1 MQEDT
6 DLGVL
11 LNLAFGSFKEQL
23 HQHLAQ
29 RGYADI
35 GSSFGYVFRLLK
47 NNPQNL
53 KQVADSLAM
62 TPQGALKIINDMVLK
77 AYVQREDDASDAR
90 VRLLH
95 LTPRALALMEVA
107 HAFHQAFENQLS
119 ERLGA
124 SKVTAMRA
132 ALEQIV
138 ADGDDSAGGLPKL
151 RPL

>member
-1 MQEDT
+1 MQENM

-29 RGYADI
+29 QGYADV
-35 GSSFGYVFRLLK
+35 GSSFGYVFRLLE

-53 KQVADSLAM
+53 KQLAESLGM
-62 TPQGALKIINDMVLK
+62 TPQGALKIINDMEAK
-77 AYVQREDDASDAR
+77 AYVRREDDTTDAR

-95 LTPRALALMEVA
+95 LTPRALALMKVA
-107 HAFHQAFENQLS
+107 RAFHQEFEH
-119 ERLGA
+119 RLIESMGA
-124 SKVTAMRA
+124 SKVKAMRA
-132 ALEQIV
+132 VLEHIN
-138 ADGDDSAGGLPKL
+138 ADAEYGVPKL

>member
-1 MQEDT
+1 MQENT

-29 RGYADI
+29 HGYADI

-53 KQVADSLAM
+53 KQVAESLAM

-77 AYVQREDDASDAR
+77 AYVQREDDAHDAR

-107 HAFHQAFENQLS
+107 HAFHQEFENRLN

-124 SKVTAMRA
+124 GKVKAMRA
-132 ALEQIV
+132 VLEQIV
-138 ADGDDSAGGLPKL
+138 MEREVAADGLPQL

>member
-1 MQEDT
+1 MQENT

-29 RGYADI
+29 QGYADI

-77 AYVQREDDASDAR
+77 AYVQREDDAHDAR

-95 LTPRALALMEVA
+95 LTPRALALMDVA
-107 HAFHQAFENQLS
+107 HAFHQEFESRLS
-119 ERLGA
+119 ELLGA
-124 SKVTAMRA
+124 GKVKAMRA
-132 ALEQIV
+132 LLEQIV
-138 ADGDDSAGGLPKL
+138 ADGDKAADGLPKL

>member
-1 MQEDT
+1 MKKNI

-23 HQHLAQ
+23 HQHLAKQ
-29 RGYADI
+29 GYADV
-35 GSSFGYVFRLLK
+35 GSSFGYVFRLLE

-53 KQVADSLAM
+53 KQLADSLCM

-77 AYVQREDDASDAR
+77 AYVQRVDDDSDAR

-95 LTPRALALMEVA
+95 LTPRALALMKVA
-107 HAFHQAFENQLS
+107 RAFHQEFEDRLS
-119 ERLGA
+119 ERIGA
-124 SKVTAMRA
+124 SKVKAMRA
-132 ALEQIV
+132 VLEQIT
-138 ADGDDSAGGLPKL
+138 ADAEYGSPKL